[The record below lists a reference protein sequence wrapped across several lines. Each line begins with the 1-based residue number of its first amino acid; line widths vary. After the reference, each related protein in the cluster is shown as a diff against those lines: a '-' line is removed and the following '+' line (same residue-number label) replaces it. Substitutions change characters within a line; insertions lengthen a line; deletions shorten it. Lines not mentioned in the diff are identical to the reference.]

1 MMKNIVLASQSPRRQ
16 ELLKQLNI
24 PFEIVVSRVKEVFDP
39 CEDPSKIVK
48 ELALQKGMWVQN
60 HCRKSS
66 IIISADTIVV
76 AEGQILGKPKNIDDA
91 RNMLSLL
98 SGKKHQVFTGLCII
112 DSELEK
118 KAVDVGITDV
128 YFRNLDREEI
138 EGYLRTSEP
147 YDKAGAYGIQGLGA
161 VFIDKIDGDFFTVM
175 GLPVE
180 KLYNIL
186 KTFNINIWYNNEEIV

>member
-39 CEDPSKIVK
+39 SEDPSKIVK